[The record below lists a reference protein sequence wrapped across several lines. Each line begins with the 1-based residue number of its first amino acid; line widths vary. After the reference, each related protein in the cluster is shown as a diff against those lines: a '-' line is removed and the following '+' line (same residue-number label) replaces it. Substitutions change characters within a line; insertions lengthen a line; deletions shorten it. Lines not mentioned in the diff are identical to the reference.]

1 MKNTYQLEM
10 NKIENK
16 LAVGS
21 AKLLSKVAK
30 AVNDLQNRKLSTKDK
45 QNLLGEIK
53 EGLKAYQEMEILKL
67 HFKGVPNK
75 EIAIDFDLSDGRI
88 SQLLKKT
95 KAEWLK

>member
-1 MKNTYQLEM
+1 MQLEM

-16 LAVGS
+16 LVIGS
-21 AKLLSKVAK
+21 AKLLSTVAV
-30 AVNDLQNRKLSTKDK
+30 AVNDLQNRKLSTKNKND
-45 QNLLGEIK
+45 LIREIK
-53 EGLKAYQEMEILKL
+53 EGLKAYQELEILKL

-75 EIAIDFDLSDGRI
+75 EIAIDFGLSEARI

>member
-1 MKNTYQLEM
+1 MQLEM

-16 LAVGS
+16 LVVGS
-21 AKLLSKVAK
+21 AKLLSTVAV
-30 AVNDLQNRKLSTKDK
+30 AVNDLQNRKLSTKNKND
-45 QNLLGEIK
+45 LISEIK
-53 EGLKAYQEMEILKL
+53 AGLKAYQELEILKL

-75 EIAIDFDLSDGRI
+75 AIAIDFGLSEARI

>member
-1 MKNTYQLEM
+1 MQLEM

-16 LAVGS
+16 LVVGS
-21 AKLLSKVAK
+21 AKLLSTVAV
-30 AVNDLQNRKLSTKDK
+30 AVNDLQNRKLSTKNKND
-45 QNLLGEIK
+45 LISEIK
-53 EGLKAYQEMEILKL
+53 EGLKTYQELEILKL

-75 EIAIDFDLSDGRI
+75 AIAIDFGLSDARI

>member
-1 MKNTYQLEM
+1 MQLEM

-16 LAVGS
+16 LVVGS
-21 AKLLSKVAK
+21 AKLLSTVAV
-30 AVNDLQNRKLSTKDK
+30 AVNDLQNRKLSTKNKND
-45 QNLLGEIK
+45 LIREIK
-53 EGLKAYQEMEILKL
+53 EGLKAYQELEILKL

-75 EIAIDFDLSDGRI
+75 EIAIDFGLSDARI

>member
-1 MKNTYQLEM
+1 MQLEM

-16 LAVGS
+16 LVVGS
-21 AKLLSKVAK
+21 AKLLSTVAV
-30 AVNDLQNRKLSTKDK
+30 AVNDLQNRKLSTKNKND
-45 QNLLGEIK
+45 LIREIK
-53 EGLKAYQEMEILKL
+53 AGLKAYQELEILKL

-75 EIAIDFDLSDGRI
+75 AIAIDFGLSEARI

>member
-1 MKNTYQLEM
+1 MQLEM

-16 LAVGS
+16 LVVGS
-21 AKLLSKVAK
+21 AKLLSTVAV
-30 AVNDLQNRKLSTKDK
+30 AVNDLQNRKLSTKNKND
-45 QNLLGEIK
+45 LIREIK
-53 EGLKAYQEMEILKL
+53 EGLKAYQELEILKL

-75 EIAIDFDLSDGRI
+75 AIAIDFGLSEARI

>member
-1 MKNTYQLEM
+1 MQLEM

-16 LAVGS
+16 LVVGS
-21 AKLLSKVAK
+21 AKLLSTVAV
-30 AVNDLQNRKLSTKDK
+30 AVNDLQNRKLSTKNKND
-45 QNLLGEIK
+45 LIREIK
-53 EGLKAYQEMEILKL
+53 AGLKAYQELEILKL

-75 EIAIDFDLSDGRI
+75 AIAIDFGLSDARI

>member
-1 MKNTYQLEM
+1 MQLEM

-16 LAVGS
+16 MVVGS
-21 AKLLSKVAK
+21 AKLLSKVAV
-30 AVNDLQNRKLSTKDK
+30 AVNDLQNRKLSTKNK
-45 QNLLGEIK
+45 NGLISEIK
-53 EGLKAYQEMEILKL
+53 AGLKAYQELEILKL

-75 EIAIDFDLSDGRI
+75 EIAIDFGLSEARI

>member
-1 MKNTYQLEM
+1 MQLEM

-16 LAVGS
+16 LVVGS
-21 AKLLSKVAK
+21 AKLLSTVAV
-30 AVNDLQNRKLSTKDK
+30 AVNDLQNRKLSTKNKND
-45 QNLLGEIK
+45 LISEIK
-53 EGLKAYQEMEILKL
+53 EGLKAYQELEILKL

-75 EIAIDFDLSDGRI
+75 EIAIDFGLSEARI

>member
-1 MKNTYQLEM
+1 MQLEM

-16 LAVGS
+16 LVVGS
-21 AKLLSKVAK
+21 AKLLSTVAV
-30 AVNDLQNRKLSTKDK
+30 AVNDLQNRKLSTKNKND
-45 QNLLGEIK
+45 LISEIK
-53 EGLKAYQEMEILKL
+53 AGLKAYQELEILKL

-75 EIAIDFDLSDGRI
+75 EIAIDFGLSEARI

>member
-1 MKNTYQLEM
+1 MQLEM

-16 LAVGS
+16 LVVGS
-21 AKLLSKVAK
+21 AKLLSTVAV
-30 AVNDLQNRKLSTKDK
+30 AVNDLQNRKLSTKNKND
-45 QNLLGEIK
+45 LISEIK
-53 EGLKAYQEMEILKL
+53 EGLKAYQELEILKL

-75 EIAIDFDLSDGRI
+75 AIAVDFGLSEARI

>member
-1 MKNTYQLEM
+1 MQLEM

-16 LAVGS
+16 LVVGS
-21 AKLLSKVAK
+21 AKLLSTVAV
-30 AVNDLQNRKLSTKDK
+30 AVNDLQNRKLSTKNKND
-45 QNLLGEIK
+45 LISEIK
-53 EGLKAYQEMEILKL
+53 AGLKAYQELEILKL

-75 EIAIDFDLSDGRI
+75 AIAIDFGLSDARI

>member
-1 MKNTYQLEM
+1 MQLEM

-16 LAVGS
+16 LVVGS
-21 AKLLSKVAK
+21 AKLLSTVAV
-30 AVNDLQNRKLSTKDK
+30 AVNDLQNRKLSTKNKND
-45 QNLLGEIK
+45 LIREIK
-53 EGLKAYQEMEILKL
+53 AGLKAYQELEILKL

-75 EIAIDFDLSDGRI
+75 EIAIDFGLSEARI

>member
-1 MKNTYQLEM
+1 MQLEM

-16 LAVGS
+16 LVVGS
-21 AKLLSKVAK
+21 AKLLSTVAV
-30 AVNDLQNRKLSTKDK
+30 AVNDLQNRKLSTKNKND
-45 QNLLGEIK
+45 LISEIK
-53 EGLKAYQEMEILKL
+53 AGLKAYQELEILKL

-75 EIAIDFDLSDGRI
+75 EIAIDFGLSDARI

>member
-1 MKNTYQLEM
+1 MQLEM

-16 LAVGS
+16 LVVGS
-21 AKLLSKVAK
+21 AKLLSTVAV
-30 AVNDLQNRKLSTKDK
+30 AVNDLQNRKLSTKNKND
-45 QNLLGEIK
+45 LIHEIK
-53 EGLKAYQEMEILKL
+53 AGLKAYQELEILKL

-75 EIAIDFDLSDGRI
+75 EIAIDFGLSEARI

>member
-1 MKNTYQLEM
+1 MQLEM

-16 LAVGS
+16 LVVGS
-21 AKLLSKVAK
+21 AKLLSTVAV
-30 AVNDLQNRKLSTKDK
+30 AVNDLQNRKLSTKNKND
-45 QNLLGEIK
+45 LIREIK
-53 EGLKAYQEMEILKL
+53 AGLKAYQELEILKL

-75 EIAIDFDLSDGRI
+75 EIAIDFGLSDARI

>member
-1 MKNTYQLEM
+1 MQLEM

-16 LAVGS
+16 LVVGS
-21 AKLLSKVAK
+21 AKLLSTVAV
-30 AVNDLQNRKLSTKDK
+30 AVNDLQNRKLSTKNKND
-45 QNLLGEIK
+45 LISEIK
-53 EGLKAYQEMEILKL
+53 VGLKAYQELEILKL

-75 EIAIDFDLSDGRI
+75 AIAVDFGLSEARI

>member
-1 MKNTYQLEM
+1 MQLEM

-16 LAVGS
+16 LVVGS
-21 AKLLSKVAK
+21 AKLLSTVAV
-30 AVNDLQNRKLSTKDK
+30 AVNDLQNRKLSTKNKND
-45 QNLLGEIK
+45 LIREIK
-53 EGLKAYQEMEILKL
+53 EGLKAYQELEILKL

-75 EIAIDFDLSDGRI
+75 EIAIDFGLSEARI